1 MKSNVSTI
9 IRKEFA
15 RVFRDRRM
23 MAMLLLPGVMIYFVY
38 AVLGAAIQARF
49 APDTAYIPV
58 ICAANTP
65 DSLQVDGMDIRSW
78 ARLLDVGSA
87 DVPDVEIAKEKVA
100 LREADLFVLFPP
112 DFDEAVRLY
121 DVGADDGPAPNIE
134 LYYISTNA
142 NSESA
147 YYRLTTMLDAY
158 EHSLANKFDIN
169 RGIVIAD
176 LATEEETSAN
186 IISSIVPM
194 MLIIFLYSGCVSI
207 APESIAGEKERGT
220 LGALLVSPLKRSQL
234 AAGKIISLGVL
245 ALLEGLIS
253 ATAMILSLRRLVGT
267 GVGLHVNIYG
277 AADYVCLVL
286 VILSTV
292 LLMVT
297 LLSLV
302 SAFAK
307 TVREASMSTS
317 PLMFIVIFIGATAV
331 FSRDVQ
337 PDWRYAFVP
346 ILNSVQGIGGV
357 FSLHYSAL
365 FVVITVLSNLAYAC
379 AGGFALT
386 WMFNSEKV
394 MFSR

>member
-9 IRKEFA
+9 IRKEFT

-23 MAMLLLPGVMIYFVY
+23 MMMLLLPGVMIYFVY
-38 AVLGAAIQARF
+38 AVLGTAIQSRLS
-49 APDTAYIPV
+49 PNTAYIP
-58 ICAANTP
+58 IIYAANLP
-65 DSLQVDGMDIRSW
+65 DSLNAGVSDIRGW
-78 ARLLDVGSA
+78 ARVLDVGSA
-87 DVPDVEIAKEKVA
+87 DIPDAETAKAKVV
-100 LREADLFVLFPP
+100 LREADLLVLFPP
-112 DFDEAVRLY
+112 GFDEAVRLY
-121 DVGADDGPAPNIE
+121 DVRSSDGPAPNIE
-134 LYYISTNA
+134 LYYNSTNA
-142 NSESA
+142 NAESA
-147 YYRLTTMLDAY
+147 YYRFTAMLDTY

-169 RGIVIAD
+169 RGIVKAD
-176 LATEEETSAN
+176 LATEEEASAN

-234 AAGKIISLGVL
+234 AAGKIISLGAL
-245 ALLEGLIS
+245 ALLEGIIS

-267 GVGLHVNIYG
+267 GAGLHVNIYR
-277 AADYVCLVL
+277 AADYAFLVL

-307 TVREASMSTS
+307 TVREASMSTA
-317 PLMFIVIFIGATAV
+317 PMMFIVIFIGATAV
-331 FSRDVQ
+331 FSRETQ

-379 AGGFALT
+379 VGGFALT